1 MRSLVSLR
9 LAAVCVAC
17 YATFNATNLAAATY
31 WSIGSY
37 SDQRN
42 ALNEAARIQP
52 ALSSAVIIQSPSSA
66 NTNYRLLIAADD
78 LSVKPSLERLGI
90 KGVWLVTFNG
100 DLAKEQML
108 RTTNDIA
115 TDTEIQADSAVKPS
129 INGSTSWGVAGSFGD
144 QENAVQLET
153 QLADHFEQ
161 VSVKEFLIDG
171 RTLYRVLVGP
181 MNDPTTARK
190 LCLRS

>member
-1 MRSLVSLR
+1 MWQV
-9 LAAVCVAC
+9 
-17 YATFNATNLAAATY
+17 YATFNAPNLAAATY

-90 KGVWLVTFNG
+90 KGVWSVTVNG
-100 DLAKEQML
+100 DLAKEQVL
-108 RTTNDIA
+108 RTTNDTA
-115 TDTEIQADSAVKPS
+115 TGTETQADSAVKPG
-129 INGSTSWGVAGSFGD
+129 INGSTSWGVAGSFDD
-144 QENAVQLET
+144 QENAVQLEA

-181 MNDPTTARK
+181 MNDSNHRTQNAVK
-190 LCLRS
+190 RS